1 MRLGQISF
9 VNFVSKVGA
18 SVGGFVATVVI
29 TQLLG
34 SGVFGTYALIIAV
47 VIWLK
52 TVAIMGV
59 RSAVIKRASETGES
73 SEYVVAG
80 TVMLVS
86 ILLVLSVLL
95 LGLRNYVDAY
105 IGTSVTLSI
114 IALTWAIALFS
125 FATGILHGQHLV
137 HYAAVLRP
145 VNIGLRS
152 IVQIVAVVL
161 GFGLGGILFGYGLG
175 AIVAAFIGVFYI
187 VDLTPT
193 KPSSHH
199 FRDLIE
205 YAKFSWLG
213 QLSSRTFTSMDTIVL
228 GIFVSVNL
236 IGIYEVSWNLASL
249 LAVFGAVLGQTLFP
263 EFSKLSS
270 AGDADEVQ
278 SLLEKSIA
286 FSGLFLIP
294 GLVGAVIIGD
304 LVLYVYGNEFP
315 RGHYIL
321 VLLVLSRLVY
331 NYADQLLTV
340 LNGIDR
346 PDLAFRANAA
356 FVVVN
361 FSLNLALVYLYGWYG
376 AAVATVISAVTA
388 LLISYRH
395 VRTVI
400 GGVPFPGGELSRQ
413 AVAAGLMGVAVY
425 IPRQFL
431 PDIFSVG
438 VALTA
443 VGATVY
449 FVSLFGLSTRFRTT
463 VSENLP
469 VL

>member
-9 VNFVSKVGA
+9 VNFVSKIVT

-52 TVAIMGV
+52 TIAVMGV
-59 RSAVIKRASETGES
+59 RSAVIKRASETGET

-80 TVMLVS
+80 AGILVA
-86 ILLVLSVLL
+86 ILLFLSAVLVTAQ
-95 LGLRNYVDAY
+95 GYVDSY
-105 IGTSVTLSI
+105 IGTTATYSI
-114 IALTWAIALFS
+114 IALTWSVSLLS
-125 FATGILHGQHLV
+125 LATGVLHGQHLV
-137 HYAAVLRP
+137 HYAALLRP
-145 VNIGLRS
+145 VDIGIRS
-152 IVQIVAVVL
+152 VVQIAAVVL
-161 GFGLGGILFGYGLG
+161 GFSLGGILFGYGLG
-175 AIVAAFIGVFYI
+175 AIIAAFIGLVYI
-187 VDLTPT
+187 VDLTP
-193 KPSSHH
+193 KRPDREH
-199 FRDLIE
+199 FDDLFG
-205 YAKFSWLG
+205 YAKFAWLG
-213 QLSSRTFTSMDTIVL
+213 TLSSRTFTSMDTIVL
-228 GIFVSVNL
+228 GLFVSVNL

-270 AGDADEVQ
+270 AGNAEEVR

-361 FSLNLALVYLYGWYG
+361 LSLNLVLVYLYGWYG
-376 AAVATVISAVTA
+376 AAVATVVSAVAA
-388 LLISYRH
+388 LVISYRH
-395 VRTVI
+395 VRAI
-400 GGVPFPGGELSRQ
+400 IDGVPIPGGELARQ
-413 AVAAGLMGVAVY
+413 AVAAGMMSVVVY

-431 PDIFSVG
+431 PDIFAVG
-438 VALTA
+438 VALT
-443 VGATVY
+443 VLGATVY
-449 FVSLFGLSTRFRTT
+449 FVSLFGLSSGFRTT
-463 VSENLP
+463 VADNLP